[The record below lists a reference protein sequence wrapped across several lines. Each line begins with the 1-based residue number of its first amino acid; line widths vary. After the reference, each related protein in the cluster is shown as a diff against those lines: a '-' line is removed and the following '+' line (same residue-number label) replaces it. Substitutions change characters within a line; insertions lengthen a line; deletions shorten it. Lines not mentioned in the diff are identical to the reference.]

1 MIHAHGSGRRGKGA
15 GTRIGAI
22 MAAIMFVLAVFLLV
36 KGGWGVLVP
45 FGFALIIFGV
55 IMAFVRAVGRPHR

>member
-1 MIHAHGSGRRGKGA
+1 
-15 GTRIGAI
+15 